1 MSEELVPNDDEDP
14 RPKRQRVDLCAGTGL
29 GDEVPD
35 GPAGY
40 GVWRAVPG
48 FDSAKLR
55 VSASGHVQMRSGQ
68 HGWAAPTLGTRQHGN
83 LPPGQ
88 TYRMISVNNVT
99 YLVHLLVCR
108 AFHGPKP
115 APKYECFRDGTLN
128 TEDNRAEILRWTPR
142 CQGGSAFGRNVG
154 VPLLVHHLEHTGGEW
169 QAFPSSI
176 AVQRALPS
184 LDAHNVRVA
193 LRQETPLRNGFSIR
207 YDAVGVESQEDLPAA
222 GDDLPVE
229 TWRDHPV
236 FESIRLSNR
245 GRVQVRNP
253 RSQTS
258 WGLKRTP
265 RLSLKYKGPV
275 VMLAGK
281 RYSVAALRDEAFAAA

>member
-1 MSEELVPNDDEDP
+1 MSADLVPSDDESP
-14 RPKRQRVDLCAGTGL
+14 RPKRQRVDLCAGTGI
-29 GDEVPD
+29 GAEVPD

-40 GVWRAVPG
+40 GVWRTVPG
-48 FDSAKLR
+48 FDPAKLR
-55 VSASGHVQMRSGQ
+55 VSASGHAQIYLGG
-68 HGWAAPTLGTRQHGN
+68 GWVPPTLGTRQHGN

-88 TYRMISVNNVT
+88 TYRMISVNNIT

-115 APKYECFRDGTLN
+115 GPKYECFRDGTVD
-128 TEDNRAEILRWTPR
+128 TEDNRAEILSWVVR
-142 CQGGSAFGRNVG
+142 CEGGSAFGRNVG
-154 VPLLVHHLEHTGGEW
+154 VPMLVHHPTHTSGEW
-169 QAFPSSI
+169 KAFGSSI
-176 AVQRALPS
+176 AVQRAFPS
-184 LDAHNVRVA
+184 LDARNVRVA

-207 YDAVGVESQEDLPAA
+207 YDANGVESQ
-222 GDDLPVE
+222 DDLPVE
-229 TWRDHPV
+229 GDLPLEEWRDHPF

-245 GRVQVRNP
+245 GRVQIRNP

-265 RLSLKYKGPV
+265 RLCLKYKGAV

-281 RYSVAALRDEAFAAA
+281 RYSVAELCREAFAGAA